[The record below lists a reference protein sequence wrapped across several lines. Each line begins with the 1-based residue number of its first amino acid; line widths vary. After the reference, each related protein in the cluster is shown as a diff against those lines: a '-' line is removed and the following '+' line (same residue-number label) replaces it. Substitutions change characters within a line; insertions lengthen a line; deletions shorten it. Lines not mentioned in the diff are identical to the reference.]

1 MRNLKR
7 VLTIALAA
15 VMLVAA
21 MTVCVSAAGTKFTDV
36 NAKDEYLYKSVTLLE
51 GLGIAKGTSD
61 TTFGTNEDVTREQ
74 MAAFVYRLMKAG
86 KSLEGGE
93 NNTPF
98 EDLYDDT
105 FYGMV
110 SWANNQGIIKGVSAT
125 EFNPDGGITLQDAY
139 TMLVRA
145 LGYEKNETLGYP
157 YDYINVAESKGV
169 DLGEGLP
176 SKVGY
181 TTELTRGNVAVL
193 LYNAFYAEMGEKEKV
208 QKERLI
214 GEGDNAKYILE
225 TVEEAPRL
233 CEKVYEVVEER
244 FQVVETTHYAFN
256 KSSTSNEYKPTEDSA
271 GENTVLLVA
280 VEDNQKV
287 DSFYATTAELGL
299 AGNSDNYIM
308 SELTVFYKYDR
319 NEEEI
324 TEILFAESHL
334 DMQTANAASYGSL
347 EATNIKGD
355 AETYYNPSEPS
366 WPKMDGSMVVAGKQ
380 LYFYDAPYKFATPS
394 YNGCTTEEDRYA
406 VRNEENTKLIELKCL
421 DTDKG
426 LYTYYVTDDT
436 FGTNDKD
443 NKLAIKFNQ
452 VRTGGL
458 YKMDIYDPD
467 GDGRYEYMWYK
478 PASFGKIVMDE
489 DYLYSDY
496 NGVVK
501 EDTAST
507 DANAL
512 KTVPV
517 IYGNGAVIS
526 GVAYNDEDFVAAYV
540 SPEGNYI
547 DVMGV
552 AQAKKGVVT
561 SYNDPTG
568 TITLGNQS
576 FRTCY
581 QFLYFKEF
589 YAYDNNS
596 SVTQSSGSANTNVF
610 PFFTSAQCLGAEVI
624 MYIYNHGHNNLM
636 YYEIVSGGASMYA
649 GENILIPL
657 EAETEATRDDKFQ
670 LKNYL
675 KVLIGGEEKYISV
688 DVEECYPAPKKTA
701 NGTYTFDNVVTDENG
716 KKYNVYLNKLC
727 TYEVDKDGNYAIKSL
742 FHGKDDD
749 GDWDHIDLVI
759 DKNKFFSE
767 KKIYQAGND
776 LGIVNNSE
784 EVVLKKFA
792 DRYAILD
799 ANDTAYSMLGTYGDD
814 DGTDH
819 WFDEAYVD
827 GETIFMI
834 RKITDENDDGKYENE
849 IVTYSGLTFPGNT
862 DESTP
867 LTNVQY
873 IYKNAGTS
881 TKRAQLVL
889 FYGEVHG
896 DLEFESGVSKTGY
909 RIVKSVT
916 PVKVADKE
924 FRYSYDLLNISTGEI
939 EEGILGATVKKNAA
953 DITRVE
959 APVPGAIV
967 ELNDAGK
974 VDEKAEVVDT
984 INVDNNQKLLK
995 IYEVI
1000 GDERYIE
1007 AEPIREADY
1016 SDFTD
1021 EDDGY
1026 LYSIYELDEEVVIT
1040 LLKFNEKNEFETAE
1054 ISLLDYAT
1062 FCEGKKDLKAYNS
1075 KYTDP
1080 EDDDAKLTTEYAEFV
1095 KAYVVYDKKSRD
1107 KYPVIN
1113 TIVVIVNDGEDVALL
1128 DIED

>member
-21 MTVCVSAAGTKFTDV
+21 MTVCASAAGTKFTDV
-36 NAKDEYLYKSVTLLE
+36 NAKDEYLYESVTLLE

-86 KSLEGGE
+86 KTLEGGE

-105 FYGMV
+105 YYGMV
-110 SWANNQGIIKGVSAT
+110 SWASNQGIIKGISAT

-145 LGYEKNETLGYP
+145 LGYEKNASLAYP
-157 YDYINVAESKGV
+157 YDYINIAESKGV
-169 DLGEGLP
+169 NLGEGLP
-176 SKVGY
+176 SKVNY

-193 LYNAFYAEMGEKEKV
+193 LYNAFYAEMGEKETI

-214 GEGDNAKYILE
+214 GKGDNAKYILE
-225 TVEEAPRL
+225 TVEEAPKL
-233 CEKVYEVVEER
+233 CEKIYEVVEEN

-256 KSSTSNEYKPTEDSA
+256 ESANSNTYKPTEDSA

-280 VEDNQKV
+280 VEDNQVV
-287 DSFYATTAELGL
+287 DSLYTTTGALGL
-299 AGNSDNYIM
+299 AGNSDAYIM
-308 SELTVFYKYDR
+308 SELTVYYRYDR

-324 TEILFAESHL
+324 TDILFAESHL

-347 EATNIKGD
+347 EATDIKGD
-355 AETYYNPSEPS
+355 AETYYYPAEPS
-366 WPKMDGSMVVAGKQ
+366 WVKMDGSMVVAGKQ
-380 LYFYDAPYKFATPS
+380 LYFFDAPYKFATPS

-421 DTDKG
+421 DADKG

-452 VRTGGL
+452 VRTGGI

-501 EDTAST
+501 EETSAT

-526 GVAYNDEDFVAAYV
+526 GVAFNDEDFVVAYV
-540 SPEGNYI
+540 APEGNYI

-561 SYNDPTG
+561 SYNGPTG
-568 TITLGNQS
+568 TVTLGNQS

-581 QFLYFKEF
+581 QVRFIKDFF
-589 YAYDNNS
+589 QGDNDT

-610 PFFTSAQCLGAEVI
+610 PFFTTAKCLGAEVI
-624 MYIYNHGHNNLM
+624 MYVYNHGHNNLM
-636 YYEIVSGGASMYA
+636 YYEIVSGGSSKYA

-657 EAETEATRDDKFQ
+657 ETETEASRDDKFQ
-670 LKNYL
+670 LHQYL
-675 KVLIGGEEKYISV
+675 KVLIGGEEKYVMV

-701 NGTYTFDNVVTDENG
+701 NGTYNFNNVVTDENG

-727 TYEVDKDGNYAIKSL
+727 TYEVDADGNYTIKSL

-759 DKNKFFSE
+759 DQKKFFNE
-767 KKIYQAGND
+767 KKTYQAGND
-776 LGIVNNSE
+776 LGMVNNDE
-784 EVVLKKFA
+784 EVIIKKSSG
-792 DRYAILD
+792 RYAILD

-819 WFDEAYVD
+819 WFDDAYVD
-827 GETIFMI
+827 GDTIFMI
-834 RKITDENDDGKYENE
+834 RQITDEDDDGEYEHE
-849 IVTYSGLTFPGNT
+849 IITYSGLTFPGTT
-862 DESTP
+862 DAATP

-873 IYKNAGTS
+873 IYENVGDS
-881 TKRAQLVL
+881 TKRAKLVL
-889 FYGEVHG
+889 FYGEVYG
-896 DLEFESGVSKTGY
+896 DLEFETGVSKTGY

-916 PVKVADKE
+916 PVKVEDKE
-924 FRYSYDLLNISTGEI
+924 FRYSYDLLNITTGAL
-939 EEGILGATVKKNAA
+939 EEGVLGATVKKNAA
-953 DITRVE
+953 DISRVE
-959 APVPGAIV
+959 APVPGAII

-974 VDEKAEVVDT
+974 VDEKAEVIDT
-984 INVDNNQKLLK
+984 INVDNNQMLIK
-995 IYEVI
+995 IFEI
-1000 GDERYIE
+1000 MGEDRFIE

-1016 SDFTD
+1016 VHFTD
-1021 EDDGY
+1021 EDENY
-1026 LYSIYELDEEVVIT
+1026 LYNIFEMDEEVTIS
-1040 LLKFNEKNEFETAE
+1040 LLKFGEKNDFETAE
-1054 ISLLDYAT
+1054 ISVLDYAT
-1062 FCEGKKDLKAYNS
+1062 FCEAKKELKAYNS
-1075 KYTDP
+1075 KYVDP
-1080 EDDDAKLTTEYAEFV
+1080 EDEDAKLTTEYAEYI
-1095 KAYVVYDKKSRD
+1095 KAYVVFDKKSKD
-1107 KYPVIN
+1107 KYPVVDS
-1113 TIVVIVNDGEDVALL
+1113 IVVIVNDGEDTALL
-1128 DIED
+1128 DLE